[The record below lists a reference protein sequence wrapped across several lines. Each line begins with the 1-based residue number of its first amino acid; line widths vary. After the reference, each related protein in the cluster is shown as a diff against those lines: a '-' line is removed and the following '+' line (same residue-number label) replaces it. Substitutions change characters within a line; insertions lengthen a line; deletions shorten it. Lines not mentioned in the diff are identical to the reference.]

1 MAGGELA
8 CPGLSRSALP
18 SMKGSGKRK
27 LDQRVFLE
35 QVHECRDKGYL
46 LSSKKIGS
54 STFSKVYLA
63 YATHECIMH
72 NCKLASELKG
82 KRHTMVS
89 RPTSSRGQGRQE
101 PCPNPTQSQLL

>member
-18 SMKGSGKRK
+18 SMKGSSKRK

-46 LSSKKIGS
+46 LSSKIGS
-54 STFSKVYLA
+54 GAFSKVYLA
-63 YATHECIMH
+63 YTTHERIMH
-72 NCKLASELKG
+72 NCKLASDLQG
-82 KRHTMVS
+82 KCHTMVS
-89 RPTSSRGQGRQE
+89 RPASSRRQRRQE
-101 PCPNPTQSQLL
+101 PCPNRTQSQLP